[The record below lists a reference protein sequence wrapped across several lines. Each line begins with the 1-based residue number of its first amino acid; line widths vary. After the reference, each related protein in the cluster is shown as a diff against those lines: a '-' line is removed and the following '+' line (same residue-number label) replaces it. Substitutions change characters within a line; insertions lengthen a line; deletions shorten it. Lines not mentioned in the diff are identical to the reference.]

1 MLKGYRIEPYGTFF
15 IVMHPEESAGGRFCR
30 YQSMQEKLPMADLL
44 TSFGK
49 TEDGRDYYPNK
60 VP

>member
-1 MLKGYRIEPYGTFF
+1 MKNRFGKGIPDLFF
-15 IVMHPEESAGGRFCR
+15 CIVMRSEETAGGGFCR

-49 TEDGRDYYPNK
+49 TEDGRDY
-60 VP
+60 

>member
-1 MLKGYRIEPYGTFF
+1 
-15 IVMHPEESAGGRFCR
+15 MHPEESAGGRFCR

>member
-1 MLKGYRIEPYGTFF
+1 MPSGFS
-15 IVMHPEESAGGRFCR
+15 IVMRSKEAATYRHCR